1 VDADRSI
8 RLTDGS
14 RVSYRDVG
22 SATGRPILYLH
33 GTLGSRMEV
42 SGRLGEM
49 AEELGLRLVAPDR
62 PGYGGSSFTRYTVR
76 DYPRRLTALLDEL
89 GIVEIGIVG
98 VSGGGRYACAC
109 AASLGSRVKRVAL
122 VASTAPSNLEGVR
135 ETWSRQDRQLYLLAV
150 RMPLLLRSLLAMMAR
165 RLRSDP
171 QRVAEL
177 FNDLPAEDRAVLER
191 PEVREILTATTIEA
205 FRQGT
210 RGAVHDIGLEAQPW
224 EVDLAAITSAVEI
237 WHGRKDTLVSS
248 AQGEILARE
257 ISTAD
262 THFVPEEGHISLL
275 IGHFASILRAFT

>member
-1 VDADRSI
+1 VEQA
-8 RLTDGS
+8 
-14 RVSYRDVG
+14 G
-22 SATGRPILYLH
+22 SAAVP
-33 GTLGSRMEV
+33 
-42 SGRLGEM
+42 
-49 AEELGLRLVAPDR
+49 
-62 PGYGGSSFTRYTVR
+62 TR
-76 DYPRRLTALLDEL
+76 
-89 GIVEIGIVG
+89 
-98 VSGGGRYACAC
+98 
-109 AASLGSRVKRVAL
+109 
-122 VASTAPSNLEGVR
+122 
-135 ETWSRQDRQLYLLAV
+135 
-150 RMPLLLRSLLAMMAR
+150 
-165 RLRSDP
+165 RSDALAAAIAAGHDGPPPP